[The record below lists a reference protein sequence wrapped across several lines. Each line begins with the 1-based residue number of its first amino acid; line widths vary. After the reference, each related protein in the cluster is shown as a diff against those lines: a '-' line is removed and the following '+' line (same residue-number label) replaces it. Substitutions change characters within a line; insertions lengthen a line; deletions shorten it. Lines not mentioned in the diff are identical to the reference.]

1 LETLKEKAASPFVL
15 VIVGIVIVAL
25 IAFFGFVKPRMDD
38 ARALREF
45 NSPEAQARRDPDT
58 RTVSPT
64 TQAKLNEF
72 LAKDPVA
79 QQRQIGRRR
88 SRE

>member
-15 VIVGIVIVAL
+15 VIVGVVIVAL
-25 IAFFGFVKPRMDD
+25 VAFFGFVKPRMDD

-58 RTVSPT
+58 RSASPT

-72 LAKDPVA
+72 L
-79 QQRQIGRRR
+79 QRQLGRRR